1 MVASKAEA
9 TLMKLSPFLPS
20 HLVLPAKADSQMRLR
35 PACPSQSG
43 RKKQPV
49 SHVAPAAS
57 FSESLQMEMRCLM
70 SPYSSSTGSSPSY
83 RVLFRQECT
92 YTTCAE
98 CILDVAQKTARLQ
111 VWLWFCHAH
120 GHSEFAVHCFA
131 IYSKELQSQESQR
144 NHRRVI
150 SQANLSQT
158 FEELCPMAHL
168 RVLIPVK
175 LLSMSMCLKALRQDF
190 SKSTVHAMRG
200 FGIHL
205 MKLSQESQISHRRVI
220 SPANLLQ
227 TLEELCPMAH
237 LRLLIP
243 VKLLS
248 MSMCFKAL
256 RQEASKSTV
265 CAVRTMSAQ
274 NPHLW
279 IAFNRNFH
287 NLQDFGGNF
296 HLFLSPSLFAE
307 LRSMIRPGASI
318 VRFVLKTGR
327 ISARISADSC
337 QPSCMPRM
345 AVVKHGLLVSEARP
359 LELSLSHWESDCC
372 VFGQSSFASRFRW
385 HRRDSLAM
393 MMERDSL
400 AMMMNSMTS
409 LTVPVSH
416 VNGVLADRLGDR
428 QSNMSTF
435 GQCF

>member
-168 RVLIPVK
+168 RV
-175 LLSMSMCLKALRQDF
+175 
-190 SKSTVHAMRG
+190 
-200 FGIHL
+200 
-205 MKLSQESQISHRRVI
+205 
-220 SPANLLQ
+220 
-227 TLEELCPMAH
+227 
-237 LRLLIP
+237 LIP